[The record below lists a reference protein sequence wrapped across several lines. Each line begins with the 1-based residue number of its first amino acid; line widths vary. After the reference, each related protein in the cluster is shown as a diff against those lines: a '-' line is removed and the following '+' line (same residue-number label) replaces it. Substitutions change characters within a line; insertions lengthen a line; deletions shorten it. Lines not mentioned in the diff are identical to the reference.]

1 MTPERKFFCEFA
13 KVFDSTV
20 DNGTKSKKLF
30 QVYSRK
36 EVNRLQESALP
47 IPSSEIKQS
56 PGKNAGKNLEK
67 EK

>member
-1 MTPERKFFCEFA
+1 M
-13 KVFDSTV
+13 V
-20 DNGTKSKKLF
+20 DNETKSKKLF

-47 IPSSEIKQS
+47 MLSSENKQS